1 MTGQAVDFTAI
12 DDLVAA
18 LRASP
23 AQGGPGLR
31 ADVDPALLSPPCVWV
46 NLQGFSDDTL
56 DGIAYRLQLVLI
68 APDQDHR
75 RAMTALA
82 DLYNKVLTVLDPTGE
97 TTTQGTVLPDAP
109 TPLPSLAVPF
119 TLLAS

>member
-1 MTGQAVDFTAI
+1 MTGQAVDFAAI

-18 LRASP
+18 LREP
-23 AQGGPGLR
+23 APGPALR

-56 DGIAYRLQLVLI
+56 GCLAYRLELVLI
-68 APDQDHR
+68 VPDQDHR

-82 DLYNKVLTVLDPTGE
+82 GVYNKVITVLDPTGE
-97 TTTQGTVLPDAP
+97 TTTQGTVLPGAP